1 MTTPIEPIVTYLTD
15 RLPAYLDDLRALVS
29 IDSGSQHK
37 AGVDAVNG
45 WLAERLAGLGFTVE
59 FQPQSCVGDN
69 LLATRRGSGQ
79 GRILLLGHSDTV
91 YPVGT
96 AARRPMVIT
105 GDKIL
110 GPGTCDMKAGLLS
123 GLYAL
128 AALAEIGFDRFG
140 SLTYLC
146 VSDEE
151 TDPRYSPPLIRS
163 ASRQA
168 DAVLTLEAARQ
179 NGDIVTAR
187 KGVQWYTVEAFGRS
201 AHAGVEPEKGSN
213 AILALAHHL
222 VALEQLNGL
231 RPGVTLNVGSLQGG
245 SDFPSMVPDY
255 AKMRLDLRAFSAAEQ
270 EALVDAVRR
279 QLAQPVVPGVTVKL
293 TLEESSVLP
302 PMERTPQVA
311 ELEALACRAASEL
324 GFTVRGA
331 STGGASD
338 ASLAA
343 GEGAPVLDGLGPI
356 GGLDHGPD
364 EYIELSSIVPRT
376 ALLARLI
383 MAIAQ
388 SRSSPNLQPV

>member
-1 MTTPIEPIVTYLTD
+1 MNIPTESIVTYLTD
-15 RLPAYLDDLRALVS
+15 RLPDYLNDLRTLVG

-37 AGVDAVNG
+37 AGVDAVNN
-45 WLAERLAGLGFTVE
+45 WLAERLAVLGYTVE
-59 FQPQSCVGDN
+59 FQPQTHVGDN
-69 LLATRRGSGQ
+69 LLATRRGRDR

-96 AARRPMVIT
+96 AARRPMVIA

-110 GPGTCDMKAGLLS
+110 GPGTCDMKAGLLT

-128 AALAEIGFDRFG
+128 AALTAAGFDRFDT
-140 SLTYLC
+140 LTYLC

-201 AHAGVEPEKGSN
+201 AHAGVEPEKGRN
-213 AILALAHHL
+213 AILTLAHHL
-222 VALEQLNGL
+222 VALDQLNGL
-231 RPGVTLNVGSLQGG
+231 RPGVTVNAGYLHGG
-245 SDFPSMVPDY
+245 SDFPSIVPDY
-255 AKMRLDLRAFSAAEQ
+255 AKMRLDLRAFTVADMEV
-270 EALVDAVRR
+270 LVDAVRR
-279 QLAQPVVPGVTVKL
+279 QLDHPVMPGVTVKVM
-293 TLEESSVLP
+293 LEESSVLP

-311 ELEALACRAASEL
+311 RLEELVCRVGREL
-324 GFTVRGA
+324 GLEVQGA

-343 GEGAPVLDGLGPI
+343 AEGVAVLDGLGPI

-388 SRSSPNLQPV
+388 SY